1 MAIASG
7 KNAEFQQEITRIVG
21 SQRWLWDNEDR
32 TQYDTFIPGPWDVVQ
47 DFYSSLAD
55 AAPPKGPR
63 NDLGIPVDHLNL
75 YEPWPARDRD
85 HSTHSHPQNQ
95 ASESST
101 DIWGTSSMSSH
112 SKDSFDVYGSQSFQ
126 HGKTPRPRSRPT
138 PMYYLPPYSQDT
150 QSTLPASHKSQNPAT
165 PSPPPTSWAGAHPRL
180 PPSSRGAGQSTG
192 SPSQP
197 QLFGS
202 MGCFPI
208 MSELRHWP
216 QVFNNEISPAPK
228 RPTLACLFCR
238 ERKIGCMR
246 PSKDNPDQSCNQ
258 CVRRKRVC
266 EYPTEC
272 RRGQHVRRRRST
284 KSNTPALISPASP
297 AAVQT

>member
-7 KNAEFQQEITRIVG
+7 KNAEFQQEISRLASWEASDGSGTTRTERNTMSVT
-21 SQRWLWDNEDR
+21 WLIGPCAVLILA
-32 TQYDTFIPGPWDVVQ
+32 QTFIPGPWDVVQ

-63 NDLGIPVDHLNL
+63 NDLGIPVDHLDL

-101 DIWGTSSMSSH
+101 YIWGTSSMSSH
-112 SKDSFDVYGSQSFQ
+112 STDSFDVYGSQSFQ
-126 HGKTPRPRSRPT
+126 HG
-138 PMYYLPPYSQDT
+138 DT

-165 PSPPPTSWAGAHPRL
+165 PSPPPASWAGAHPRL

-197 QLFGS
+197 QLFSS

-284 KSNTPALISPASP
+284 KSNPPTLISPASP